1 MLYVY
6 LIEACLYLLI
16 IGILF
21 IIFKVKK
28 IRQLKYILI
37 LLPIFMIL
45 TLELTFVLEKPEIN
59 VEETIK
65 YEVGQEADLG
75 KVEATYHFKDV
86 SDKVKV
92 EENVDFNK
100 IGKYEVKYIIPT
112 LIEDYT
118 EIHTIEI
125 VDTTPPE
132 IKLEGNEVEEI
143 SYKEEYKESGFTVTD
158 NSGEELKD
166 KVEITKE
173 EVNDKEYK
181 LIYTVED
188 SSKNLGTATR
198 TIKLVDKEKPEISL
212 NGENTMYLKL
222 NAKYSE
228 QGAKATDEIDGDL
241 TDKIEVTGE
250 VNTAKSGKYTITY
263 TVKDNS
269 GNEAK
274 KTRTIYVNTT
284 NNVNTNQGD
293 NSGGTGGTIFLTF
306 DDGPTSTITPKILDI
321 LKAKGI
327 KATFFILNYSAE
339 NEKLVKREVNEGH
352 TVGIHG
358 YSHDYKAI
366 YQSVETYM
374 GNITRL
380 QDKIKAST
388 GYNATITR
396 FPGGSSNTVS
406 RFNPGIM
413 TKLTKEVVA
422 RGYKYFDWNVSSG
435 DAGGAKNSS
444 DVYNSVISGLKHGR
458 NNVVLMH
465 DFSGNTKTVNALS
478 SIIDYGLSHGYKFS
492 NITTSTPMVTHG
504 VNN

>member
-1 MLYVY
+1 MLYIY
-6 LIEACLYLLI
+6 LIEAFSYLLI

-28 IRQLKYILI
+28 IKQLKYILI

-59 VEETIK
+59 IEETIK

-75 KVEATYHFKDV
+75 KVEAIYHFKDV

-92 EENVDFNK
+92 EGNVDFNK

-118 EIHTIEI
+118 EIHIIEI

-143 SYKEEYKESGFTVTD
+143 SYKEEYKELGFTVTD
-158 NSGEELKD
+158 NSSEELKD
-166 KVEITKE
+166 NVEITKE

-188 SSKNLGTATR
+188 SSKNVGTVTR

-212 NGENTMYLKL
+212 NGESTMYLKL

-250 VNTAKSGKYTITY
+250 VNTAKSGEYTVTY

-274 KTRTIYVNTT
+274 KTRTIYVNVT
-284 NNVNTNQGD
+284 NNINTNQGD
-293 NSGGTGGTIFLTF
+293 NAGGTGGTIFLTF
-306 DDGPTSTITPKILDI
+306 DDGPTSTITPQVLDI
-321 LKAKGI
+321 LKSKGV

-374 GNITRL
+374 ANITRI

-478 SIIDYGLSHGYKFS
+478 SIIDYGFSHGYTFS